1 MNDYIFD
8 LALISVIWGIVSAIV
23 MATYVSNK
31 GHKIN
36 LLFFRLYILKYIYQY
51 SKITTEE
58 NGKPGVWLYS
68 FIIAINLALILAIIG
83 ILL

>member
-1 MNDYIFD
+1 MNDYIFG